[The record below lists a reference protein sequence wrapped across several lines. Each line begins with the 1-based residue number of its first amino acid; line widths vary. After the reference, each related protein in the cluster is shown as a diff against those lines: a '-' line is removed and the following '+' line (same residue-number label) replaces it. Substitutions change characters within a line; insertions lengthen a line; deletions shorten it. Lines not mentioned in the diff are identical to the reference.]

1 MAKESKRM
9 TLKVGSI
16 LVVHELWDYNV
27 DGKLH
32 CRGCG
37 PWGYEARGYE
47 RWRVE

>member
-27 DGKLH
+27 DGELH
-32 CRGCG
+32 YRGCG
-37 PWGYEARGYE
+37 VMRLEVMRDGE
-47 RWRVE
+47 